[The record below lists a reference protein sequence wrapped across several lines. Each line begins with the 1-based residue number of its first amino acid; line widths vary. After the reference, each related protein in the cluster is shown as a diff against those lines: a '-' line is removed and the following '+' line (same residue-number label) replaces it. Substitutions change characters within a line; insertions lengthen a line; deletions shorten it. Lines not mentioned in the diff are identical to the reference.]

1 MTRVMKSYLG
11 AILLNISRIKRVSW
25 RSAGIVMVVANLTRF
40 AARQGGVI
48 SVRGRREIRRA
59 LELRGQVRLRLGC
72 GLRAHLAFHLAAGGF
87 GCGSLSARGAMQQ
100 IFRVQEASVNRFVR
114 RMLVAQKL
122 SVVEP
127 VPRFGWRVA
136 IFGIERQATLVGLRG
151 RGDVACL
158 GLQIR

>member
-1 MTRVMKSYLG
+1 ITRVMKSYLG

-59 LELRGQVRLRLGC
+59 LELRGQARLRLGC
-72 GLRAHLAFHLAAGGF
+72 GLRAQLAFHLAARGLHRRQ
-87 GCGSLSARGAMQQ
+87 LSARGAKQQ
-100 IFRVQEASVNRFVR
+100 IFSVQEGSVNRFVR

-127 VPRFGWRVA
+127 VQRFGWRA
-136 IFGIERQATLVGLRG
+136 GIVGTEGPGALVGLG
-151 RGDVACL
+151 GGGEAAFL
-158 GLQIR
+158 GLPI